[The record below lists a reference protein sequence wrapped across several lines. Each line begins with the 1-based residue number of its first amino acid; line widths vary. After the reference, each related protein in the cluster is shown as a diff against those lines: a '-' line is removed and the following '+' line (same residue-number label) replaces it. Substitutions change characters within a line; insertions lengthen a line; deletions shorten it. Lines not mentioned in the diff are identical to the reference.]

1 MFSKS
6 TKQMLRNVI
15 RHTGTHNRM
24 VEETDMWTQ
33 RSLKRDSHGKASR
46 NSFLFD
52 QRSDNYDDRR
62 RRGHRTAHMDSGDSD
77 EDKQKSTYWSR
88 QLQKAEETN
97 PDRWGHSGFKEL
109 YPDDFASDRS
119 EGEEKRSRKKK
130 KKKEKK
136 RKKKKKEKKH
146 KSKHHSD
153 SDSERERDDHM
164 DRPSFRTKSANSLNT
179 RDRVSDRNYQD
190 HRIQEREPRKRKYS
204 SSDSSASSS
213 FEPVRKEGKREKDS
227 FRENGDHYS
236 SSSESSESN
245 TFRQPIRKE
254 LKSRRHGLREN
265 HNHRHSDRKKRKKH
279 KS

>member
-15 RHTGTHNRM
+15 RHTGTHNKI
-24 VEETDMWTQ
+24 VEETDMWSQWNIQ
-33 RSLKRDSHGKASR
+33 RERQGKASR

-88 QLQKAEETN
+88 QLQKAEASN

-119 EGEEKRSRKKK
+119 GGDEKKSRKKK

-146 KSKHHSD
+146 RTKHHSD
-153 SDSERERDDHM
+153 SDSERERDDRVH
-164 DRPSFRTKSANSLNT
+164 RPSFRAKSPSTLNM
-179 RDRVSDRNYQD
+179 RDRVSDRNYREG
-190 HRIQEREPRKRKYS
+190 RIEDREPRKRKYS
-204 SSDSSASSS
+204 SSDFSESSS
-213 FEPVRKEGKREKDS
+213 FEPVRKEGKKEQDS
-227 FRENGDHYS
+227 VRENGAHDS

-245 TFRQPIRKE
+245 TFRQPIRKK
-254 LKSRRHGLREN
+254 LKSRKHGLREN
-265 HNHRHSDRKKRKKH
+265 HSHRHSDRKKRKKW

>member
-24 VEETDMWTQ
+24 VEETEMWSQWNTQ
-33 RSLKRDSHGKASR
+33 RERQGKSSR

-62 RRGHRTAHMDSGDSD
+62 RRGHRTAHMDSGSSD

-88 QLQKAEETN
+88 QLQKAEESN

-119 EGEEKRSRKKK
+119 EGDEKRSRKKK

-153 SDSERERDDHM
+153 SDSEHEREDHVH
-164 DRPSFRTKSANSLNT
+164 RPSFRTKSASTLNT
-179 RDRVSDRNYQD
+179 QDRVGDRNYREG
-190 HRIQEREPRKRKYS
+190 RIHERDPRKRKYS
-204 SSDSSASSS
+204 SSGSSASSS
-213 FEPVRKEGKREKDS
+213 FEPVRKEGKQDQDS
-227 FRENGDHYS
+227 FIENGQHDS

-245 TFRQPIRKE
+245 TFRQPVRKE
-254 LKSRRHGLREN
+254 LKSRKHGLREN
-265 HNHRHSDRKKRKKH
+265 HSHRHSDRKKRKKR